1 MRMVKDYSSVI
12 TIEGLGT
19 AAHLH
24 PLQLAWMVYGGVQC
38 GFCTPGFIVSAK
50 ALLDENDHPTREEV
64 RNWFQKNR
72 NACRCTGY
80 KPLVDSVMAAA
91 EVIRGEKSM
100 EDLFRMIPKDQVFN
114 TRYPKPTALGK
125 VLGVTDYGEDIA
137 EKVPGMYHCALVLSD
152 IAHGLIKSIN
162 TEEAEKYEGV
172 VRVLTAKDVPGTNR
186 TVFPIGSAWSD
197 CYGDERPVL
206 CDEKVFRIG
215 DPVALVIA
223 DTRRHAR
230 EAARLVKTEYEPLPV
245 YSDVLEAVAEDAIEI
260 HPGIPN
266 EFLRKARF
274 HGEDTRITMPKSAHI
289 AEFSVRNQT
298 QSHLPIEPDTSNAYI
313 DKDGKLTIMF
323 KTHALY
329 QSIPMI
335 TDALGVKAEDVRL
348 ILNPS
353 GGSFGYSFTPGAI
366 ALVGLAALVTGH
378 PCTLT
383 LSYEEHQMFTGK
395 RTVAYQN
402 CRIGCDKDGKITAAE
417 LYMLNDNGCFSEA
430 AGTSALAPLKY
441 FMTPYTTPSARVLS
455 RVGFSNSPH
464 NIAYR
469 CPVIAQMFTG
479 QEQVMDMLA
488 EQLGMDPL
496 DFRLRN
502 VWKPGDK
509 AIYGEEPTVY
519 VARKVME
526 AMRPRYEALKK
537 HAAESTTDRLKY
549 GVGLAFGSFNVSNS
563 GDTASVAIEINAD
576 GTFTHY
582 STWEDLGQGGDVG
595 CLAYAHEALKPL
607 GVRPEQIKLVMNDTS
622 TCPDSG
628 RAASSRCNF
637 MVGHATHAAVEKLLD
652 AMRKPDGSYRT
663 YAEMV
668 AEGIPT
674 KYVGTN
680 KQPVNEK
687 LDENTGFGKFPP
699 DQSYAFFVA
708 ETEVDVQTGKV
719 RVINMHCVCDAG
731 VTTNLLSLEGQGY
744 GGMLHSIGY
753 ALSEDYYDPKKHGN
767 LIGAGF
773 PYIESVP
780 DDEHFTVFNLETPRS
795 YSAFGGTGISEAF
808 QSSGHVAILNAI
820 YHAVGV
826 RIRMLPAT
834 PAKVKAAIQ
843 AKESGEATDNAPFD
857 FGRDFY
863 EYLDYI
869 EEHPRKAYVGAV
881 IAH

>member
-1 MRMVKDYSSVI
+1 M
-12 TIEGLGT
+12 
-19 AAHLH
+19 
-24 PLQLAWMVYGGVQC
+24 
-38 GFCTPGFIVSAK
+38 
-50 ALLDENDHPTREEV
+50 
-64 RNWFQKNR
+64 
-72 NACRCTGY
+72 
-80 KPLVDSVMAAA
+80 
-91 EVIRGEKSM
+91 
-100 EDLFRMIPKDQVFN
+100 
-114 TRYPKPTALGK
+114 
-125 VLGVTDYGEDIA
+125 
-137 EKVPGMYHCALVLSD
+137 
-152 IAHGLIKSIN
+152 
-162 TEEAEKYEGV
+162 
-172 VRVLTAKDVPGTNR
+172 
-186 TVFPIGSAWSD
+186 
-197 CYGDERPVL
+197 
-206 CDEKVFRIG
+206 
-215 DPVALVIA
+215 A
-223 DTRRHAR
+223 DTRKHAR
-230 EAARLVKTEYEPLPV
+230 DAAQLVKVEYEPLPV
-245 YSDVLEAVAEDAIEI
+245 YKDVMEAVAEDAIEI

-298 QSHLPIEPDTSNAYI
+298 QPHLPIEPDTSNAFI

-335 TDALGVKAEDVRL
+335 TKALGVKAEDVRL

-366 ALVGLAALVTGH
+366 ALVGLAALVTKR

-383 LSYEEHQMFTGK
+383 FSYEEHQMFTGK

-402 CRIGCDKDGKITAAE
+402 CRIGCDENGKITSAE
-417 LYMLNDNGCFSEA
+417 LYMLNDNGCYSEA

-455 RVGFSNSPH
+455 RVGFSNTPH

-479 QEQVMDMLA
+479 QEQVIDMLA
-488 EQLGMDPL
+488 EQVGMDPL
-496 DFRLRN
+496 DFRLLN
-502 VWKPGDK
+502 VWEPGDV
-509 AIYGEEPTVY
+509 AIYGEQPTVY

-526 AMRPRYEALKK
+526 AMRPRYEILKK
-537 HAAESTTDRLKY
+537 HAAKATTEGKKY

-563 GDTASVAIEINAD
+563 GDTASVAIELNPD
-576 GTFTHY
+576 GSVTHF

-595 CLAYAHEALKPL
+595 CLAYTHEALKPL
-607 GVRPEQIKLVMNDTS
+607 GLRPDQISLVMNDTE

-637 MVGHATHAAVEKLLD
+637 MVGLATRAAADKMLA
-652 AMRKPDGSYRT
+652 AMKKPDGSYRT
-663 YAEMV
+663 YEEMM
-668 AEGIPT
+668 AEGLPT
-674 KYVGTN
+674 KFVGTN

-708 ETEVDVQTGKV
+708 EVEVDVKTGKV
-719 RVINMHCVCDAG
+719 RVIDMHCVCDAG
-731 VTTNLLSLEGQGY
+731 VTTNQLSLEGQGY
-744 GGMLHSIGY
+744 GGMLHSLGY
-753 ALSEDYYDPKKHGN
+753 ALSEDYSDPKKHGN

-773 PYIESVP
+773 PFIESVP
-780 DDEHFTVFNLETPRS
+780 DAEHFTVVNLETPRA
-795 YSAFGGTGISEAF
+795 YAGFGGTGISEAF

-820 YHAVGV
+820 YHAAGI
-826 RIRMLPAT
+826 RIRMLPAR
-834 PAKVKAAIQ
+834 PERVKAALD
-843 AKESGEATDNAPFD
+843 AKAAGKPAENEPFD

-869 EEHPRKAYVGAV
+869 EEHPRKTYTGEV